1 MFGKAGNT
9 LRTFLTVNGLP
20 IYNLSTGKRVGHVCD
35 INISNGK
42 IKGLIVKRGAFFK
55 QSCFLDIK
63 DVSFFGQDGIMIENE
78 EGLLKQATPPENTFA
93 HHNSISG
100 KMIMTKKGNSVG
112 LLKDVYF
119 LEELGTIVGYE
130 YTDGFFSELSEG
142 KRVINSVEPPAI
154 GKDAIIVDANPM

>member
-1 MFGKAGNT
+1 
-9 LRTFLTVNGLP
+9 
-20 IYNLSTGKRVGHVCD
+20 
-35 INISNGK
+35 
-42 IKGLIVKRGAFFK
+42 
-55 QSCFLDIK
+55 
-63 DVSFFGQDGIMIENE
+63 
-78 EGLLKQATPPENTFA
+78 
-93 HHNSISG
+93 
-100 KMIMTKKGNSVG
+100 MTKRGNSVG